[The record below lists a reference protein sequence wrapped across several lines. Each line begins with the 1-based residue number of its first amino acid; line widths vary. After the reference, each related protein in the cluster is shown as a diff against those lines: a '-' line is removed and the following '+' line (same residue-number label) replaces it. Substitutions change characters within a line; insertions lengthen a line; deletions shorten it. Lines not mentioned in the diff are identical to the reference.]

1 MHTRGGQGPAQ
12 LLEPGLRR
20 ERPAN
25 AVFLNRQSARGGGR
39 EGGLRR
45 GHVCVHRGPW
55 SCEPEPSVWAGPDTR
70 ALPGVRQRAVTGNL
84 RVLPLPPSPRNRRAQ
99 GMATDMQRK
108 RSSEGPDGT
117 LAPSDGQSVERA
129 ESPTPG
135 LAQGMEPGAGQEGA
149 MFVHARSYED
159 LTESEDGAASGESPK
174 EGAGGPPP
182 LATDMRQIS
191 QDFSELS
198 TQLTGVARD
207 LQEEMLPG
215 SSEDWPESP
224 GAARRPA
231 TEPPRDGAGEGDE
244 EEAAEAWRRH
254 QKHVFVLSEA
264 GKPVYSRYG
273 SEEALS
279 STMGVMVALVSFLEA
294 DKNAIRSI
302 HADGYKVVFVRRSP
316 LVLVAVARTR
326 QSAQELAQELLYIYY
341 QILSLLTGA
350 QLSHIFQ
357 QKQNY
362 DLRRLLSGSE
372 RITDNLLQLMARDPS
387 FLMGAARCLPLAAA
401 VRDVVSAS
409 LQQARARSL
418 VFSILLARNQLVAL
432 VRRKDQFLHPIDL
445 HLLFNLISSSSSFR
459 EGEAWTPVC
468 LPKFNAAGFFHAHI
482 SYLEPDTDLC
492 LLLVSTDREDFF
504 AVSDCRRRFQERL
517 RKRGAHLALRE
528 ALRTPYYSVA
538 QVGVPDLRHF
548 LYKSKSSGLFTS
560 LAWVTGAFEL
570 YMCYSPLGTKASAV
584 SAIHKLMRW
593 IRKEEDRLFILTPLT
608 Y

>member
-1 MHTRGGQGPAQ
+1 
-12 LLEPGLRR
+12 
-20 ERPAN
+20 
-25 AVFLNRQSARGGGR
+25 
-39 EGGLRR
+39 
-45 GHVCVHRGPW
+45 
-55 SCEPEPSVWAGPDTR
+55 
-70 ALPGVRQRAVTGNL
+70 
-84 RVLPLPPSPRNRRAQ
+84 
-99 GMATDMQRK
+99 MATDMQRK
-108 RSSEGPDGT
+108 RSGECPDGT

-159 LTESEDGAASGESPK
+159 LTESEDGEASGETPK
-174 EGAGGPPP
+174 EGVGGPPP
-182 LATDMRQIS
+182 LPADMRQIS

-215 SSEDWPESP
+215 SSEDWLEPP
-224 GAARRPA
+224 GTTGRPA
-231 TEPPRDGAGEGDE
+231 TEPLREGAEGDE
-244 EEAAEAWRRH
+244 EDATEAWRLH

-387 FLMGAARCLPLAAA
+387 FLMGAARCLPLASA

-409 LQQARARSL
+409 LQQARVRSL

-492 LLLVSTDREDFF
+492 LLLISTDREDFF

-538 QVGVPDLRHF
+538 QVGIPDLRHF

-560 LAWVTGAFEL
+560 PEIEAPYTSEEEQERLLGLYQYLHSRAHNASRPLKTIYYTGPNENLLAWVT
-570 YMCYSPLGTKASAV
+570 SPLSSSCPKPLSEQGLLLSVPFISLTRS
-584 SAIHKLMRW
+584 
-593 IRKEEDRLFILTPLT
+593 IRKEERLFILTPLT

>member
-1 MHTRGGQGPAQ
+1 
-12 LLEPGLRR
+12 
-20 ERPAN
+20 
-25 AVFLNRQSARGGGR
+25 
-39 EGGLRR
+39 
-45 GHVCVHRGPW
+45 
-55 SCEPEPSVWAGPDTR
+55 
-70 ALPGVRQRAVTGNL
+70 
-84 RVLPLPPSPRNRRAQ
+84 
-99 GMATDMQRK
+99 MAADVQRK
-108 RSSEGPDGT
+108 RSSDCPDGT
-117 LAPSDGQSVERA
+117 LAPSDELSVERA

-159 LTESEDGAASGESPK
+159 LTESEDGPASGDSPK
-174 EGAGGPPP
+174 EGSGGRPP
-182 LATDMRQIS
+182 LPTDMRQIS

-198 TQLTGVARD
+198 TQLTGMARD

-215 SSEDWPESP
+215 SSEDWLGPP
-224 GAARRPA
+224 GAASRPA
-231 TEPPRDGAGEGDE
+231 TEPPGEGPEEGDE
-244 EEAAEAWRRH
+244 KDPTEAWRLH

-264 GKPVYSRYG
+264 GKPVYSRHG

-401 VRDVVSAS
+401 VRDAVSAS

-418 VFSILLARNQLVAL
+418 VFSILLAHNQLVAL

-468 LPKFNAAGFFHAHI
+468 LPKFNSAGFFHAHI

-504 AVSDCRRRFQERL
+504 VVSDCRRRFQERL

-538 QVGVPDLRHF
+538 QVGIPNLRHF

-560 LAWVTGAFEL
+560 PEIEAPYTSEEEQERLLGLYQYLHSRAHNASRPLKTIYYTGPNENLLAWVTGAFEL

>member
-1 MHTRGGQGPAQ
+1 
-12 LLEPGLRR
+12 
-20 ERPAN
+20 
-25 AVFLNRQSARGGGR
+25 
-39 EGGLRR
+39 
-45 GHVCVHRGPW
+45 
-55 SCEPEPSVWAGPDTR
+55 
-70 ALPGVRQRAVTGNL
+70 
-84 RVLPLPPSPRNRRAQ
+84 
-99 GMATDMQRK
+99 MAADMQRK
-108 RSSEGPDGT
+108 RSSECPEGT
-117 LAPSDGQSVERA
+117 LAPSNGQSVERA

-135 LAQGMEPGAGQEGA
+135 LTQGTEPGAGQEGA
-149 MFVHARSYED
+149 MFVHTRSYED
-159 LTESEDGAASGESPK
+159 LTELEDREASGDSPK
-174 EGAGGPPP
+174 ECVGSPPP

-215 SSEDWPESP
+215 SSEDWPEP
-224 GAARRPA
+224 QGAAGRGAA
-231 TEPPRDGAGEGDE
+231 TEPSQEGSTEGE
-244 EEAAEAWRRH
+244 EEDATEAWRLH

-401 VRDVVSAS
+401 VRDTVSAS

-418 VFSILLARNQLVAL
+418 VFSILLAHNQLVAL

-468 LPKFNAAGFFHAHI
+468 LPKFSAAGFFHAHI

-492 LLLVSTDREDFF
+492 LLLISTDREDFF

-517 RKRGAHLALRE
+517 RKRGTHLALRE

-538 QVGVPDLRHF
+538 QVGIPDLRHF
-548 LYKSKSSGLFTS
+548 LYKSKSSGLFT
-560 LAWVTGAFEL
+560 
-570 YMCYSPLGTKASAV
+570 
-584 SAIHKLMRW
+584 R
-593 IRKEEDRLFILTPLT
+593 
-608 Y
+608 